1 MNQDVD
7 RELVQVE
14 ALLTRAAA
22 NFAYPAT
29 PPLAAA
35 VRARLV
41 ERPSRGDGRPSA
53 RSGPWLRPA
62 GAAGAFIV
70 AATVALVAALSIPQS
85 RSALADFFRLSHVR
99 IEHEV
104 AGSPTPPVLE
114 PGNFARP
121 SSIAALQNVADF
133 PLLLPTQDGERIAPD
148 AVYAQGES
156 SNLPT
161 AIFVYKDYDLY
172 ETRLG
177 YFEKAAVDPN
187 LIHSISFGG
196 QPAYWIDQGGHMA
209 EFLDEQG
216 HVVAQSQRSVDR
228 ATLLWER
235 AGVTYRLETSLSQEE
250 AIQVAEALR

>member
-1 MNQDVD
+1 MSQDLD

-41 ERPSRGDGRPSA
+41 ERPSRSDGRQSVSA
-53 RSGPWLRPA
+53 WWLRPA
-62 GAAGAFIV
+62 GAAAALIAAAIV
-70 AATVALVAALSIPQS
+70 SLGVTLSIPQS
-85 RSALADFFRLSHVR
+85 RSALADFFHLSHVR
-99 IEHEV
+99 VVHEL
-104 AGSPTPPVLE
+104 AGSPTPPVLV

-121 SSIAALQNVADF
+121 SGIAALQNVADF

-148 AVYAQGES
+148 AVYAQGEAS
-156 SNLPT
+156 KLPT
-161 AIFVYKDYDLY
+161 AIFVYEDYDLY

-177 YFEKAAVDPN
+177 YFGKAAVDPN

-235 AGVTYRLETSLSQEE
+235 NGVTYRLETSLSQEQ
-250 AIQVAEALR
+250 AIQVAESLR